1 MKDNT
6 MIKHMANFLTQQ
18 RETEAELKRAMERE
32 LVLICQRYRDV
43 LLDYRETSLQVD
55 KINSDFIQLVEDTPD
70 DGWPDASSDELLEIY
85 DANCA
90 QIEEL
95 KAQFYARWGDLP
107 AAYQRET
114 KAVFEKYDN
123 LLAQT
128 HNPATPKH
136 GKEF

>member
-1 MKDNT
+1 MNNN
-6 MIKHMANFLTQQ
+6 IIAHMTNFLTQQ
-18 RETEAELKRAMERE
+18 RETEAELKQAMERE
-32 LVLICQRYRDV
+32 LVLICQRYKDV

-85 DANCA
+85 DANYA

-95 KAQFYARWGDLP
+95 KAQFYARWGNRC
-107 AAYQRET
+107 AAYQQET
-114 KAVFEKYDN
+114 KAVFEKYGH